1 VAIVGHNSVP
11 DLRFDDAQLTALK
24 RYGFNTVQLNIA
36 WGPRPADEPL
46 NLEDVLTP
54 SGEVE
59 ASRVAERRAEIAR
72 RAEACKRHGL
82 RTIFHFG
89 APRVEKHIYRT
100 LLGPDSTQA
109 VEPCIQAA
117 ETVERYRC
125 LLSLLAEACPL
136 VDDLLVYTY
145 DQDAWLCGEFGTC
158 PRCGGVPLH
167 ERLPSFL
174 TALRD
179 TWVNVRPDGTV
190 WWEPWELSAGQTVRM
205 VDRLPAHNFGLMLH
219 SNIAEVQAVRPVD
232 PWFRNVARLAAER
245 GLPVVGELFLGSAS
259 EEVEPLHHVVYPRII
274 YQQLAALRQVV
285 GVVGVK
291 EYYGLLP
298 DRDDPNLAMAGL
310 VFHEPTMAVGEALDR
325 LAEPFGDARESI
337 LAAWE
342 AVASGFELF
351 PWDVSWLSREI
362 GRLNPCHGWEA
373 AIIRGQVADSPSW
386 RSSRRSIFMVTK
398 DELEPHPWLLE
409 DVGLRYELA
418 AAKFG
423 QALDWYERALGH
435 LPPDL
440 EGGHLGSAVRAW
452 MDDVQVMRRG
462 ARTYQLHIQ
471 ETLVARHIRLAV
483 GSGENPSS
491 SLIAILRDLLELDVA
506 NQANAMRLGDTI
518 ATAEEMLVGF
528 DRDPLAWVQ
537 AHLLP
542 ASRLRT
548 PGNPFRVGL
557 TTA

>member
-11 DLRFDDAQLTALK
+11 DLRFDDAQMLALK

-46 NLEDVLTP
+46 NLEDVVTLP
-54 SGEVE
+54 GELE
-59 ASRVAERRAEIAR
+59 APRVAERRAEIVR
-72 RAEACKRHGL
+72 RAEACKRYGF

-109 VEPCIQAA
+109 AEPCIQAR
-117 ETVERYRC
+117 ETVDRYCR

-136 VDDLLVYTY
+136 IDDVLVYTY

-158 PRCGGVPLH
+158 PRCGGMPLH

-174 TALRD
+174 AALRD
-179 TWVNVRPDGTV
+179 TWVSVRSEGTV
-190 WWEPWELSAGQTVRM
+190 WWEPWELSAGQSYKVIN
-205 VDRLPAHNFGLMLH
+205 RLPVHNFGLMLH

-245 GLPVVGELFLGSAS
+245 EMPVVGELFLGSAS
-259 EEVEPLHHVVYPRII
+259 EEVEPLHHVVYPRIV
-274 YQQLAALRQVV
+274 YQQIATLRQVY
-285 GVVGVK
+285 GVVGAK

-298 DRDDPNLAMAGL
+298 DRNDPNLAMAGL
-310 VFHEPTMAVGEALDR
+310 LFCEPTMASDEALGR
-325 LAEPFGDARESI
+325 LAEPFGEARESI
-337 LAAWE
+337 LVAWE
-342 AVASGFELF
+342 AVASGFEVF

-362 GRLNPCHGWEA
+362 GYLNPCHGWQA

-386 RSSRRSIFMVTK
+386 RSSRRSIFMATE
-398 DELEPHPWLLE
+398 DELAPHPWLLE
-409 DVGLRYELA
+409 DIGLRYELA
-418 AAKFG
+418 ATKFG
-423 QALDWYERALGH
+423 QALKWYERALNQ
-435 LPPDL
+435 LPPGLTDD
-440 EGGHLGSAVRAW
+440 VRAW
-452 MDDVQVMRRG
+452 MDDVRVMRRS
-462 ARTYQLHIQ
+462 ARTYQIHIQ

-483 GSGENPSS
+483 DSGEEPPSAW
-491 SLIAILRDLLELDVA
+491 IEMLRALLELDAA
-506 NQANAMRLGDTI
+506 NQADTVPPVDTI
-518 ATAEEMLVGF
+518 ATAEEMLAEF
-528 DRDPLAWVQ
+528 DLDAVAWVQ

-542 ASRLRT
+542 AERLRT

>member
-11 DLRFDDAQLTALK
+11 DLRFDDAQMMALK
-24 RYGFNTVQLNIA
+24 RYGFDTVQLNIA

-59 ASRVAERRAEIAR
+59 APRVAERRAELVR
-72 RAEACKRHGL
+72 RAEACKRHGFH
-82 RTIFHFG
+82 TIFHFG

-100 LLGPDSTQA
+100 LLSPDSTQA
-109 VEPCIQAA
+109 VEPCIQVA
-117 ETVERYRC
+117 ETVERYRR

-136 VDDLLVYTY
+136 IDDLLVYTY

-158 PRCGGVPLH
+158 PWCGGVPLH

-174 TALRD
+174 TALRNA
-179 TWVNVRPDGTV
+179 WANIRPDGTV
-190 WWEPWELSAGQTVRM
+190 WWEPWELSAGQTCKII
-205 VDRLPAHNFGLMLH
+205 DRLPVENFGLMLH

-232 PWFRNVARLAAER
+232 PWFRNAARLAAER
-245 GLPVVGELFLGSAS
+245 GLPVVGELFLSSAS
-259 EEVEPLHHVVYPRII
+259 EEVEPLHHVVYPRIV
-274 YQQLAALRQVV
+274 YQQLAALRQVD
-285 GVVGVK
+285 GVIGVK
-291 EYYGLLP
+291 EYYGSLP
-298 DRDDPNLAMAGL
+298 DRYDPNLAMAGL
-310 VFHEPTMAVGEALDR
+310 VFHEPTVALDAALDR
-325 LAEPFGDARESI
+325 LAEPFGDARDSV

-386 RSSRRSIFMVTK
+386 RSSRRSIFMVTA
-398 DELEPHPWLLE
+398 DELGPHPWLLE

-423 QALDWYERALGH
+423 QALEWYEQALTH
-435 LPPDL
+435 LPPGP
-440 EGGHLGSAVRAW
+440 EGDQAELAVRAW
-452 MDDVQVMRRG
+452 MDDVAVMRRS

-483 GSGENPSS
+483 QAGKSPSPAH
-491 SLIAILRDLLELDVA
+491 IAMLRGLLELDVA
-506 NQANAMRLGDTI
+506 NQADAVPPVDTI
-518 ATAEEMLVGF
+518 ARAEQMLAEFELDAV
-528 DRDPLAWVQ
+528 AWVQ

-542 ASRLRT
+542 ASQLRS